1 MNETMVE
8 QQTEIDVFN
17 SGCDLVLSHV
27 ESFID
32 NLEASEDDVATR
44 YDKVKRLIAGMRL
57 TVNKRRA
64 PREES
69 SIILPDQNIVT

>member
-8 QQTEIDVFN
+8 QQTELDIFN

-27 ESFID
+27 EAFIG

-44 YDKVKRLIAGMRL
+44 YDKLKRLVAGMRL

>member
-1 MNETMVE
+1 MVE
-8 QQTEIDVFN
+8 PQTEIDVFN
-17 SGCDLVLSHV
+17 SGCDLVLTHV
-27 ESFID
+27 EAFIG

-64 PREES
+64 PREEP

>member
-8 QQTEIDVFN
+8 QQTELDIFN

-27 ESFID
+27 EAFIS

-44 YDKVKRLIAGMRL
+44 YDKLKRLIAGMRL

-64 PREES
+64 PRGES
-69 SIILPDQNIVT
+69 SIILPD

>member
-1 MNETMVE
+1 MNENTVE
-8 QQTEIDVFN
+8 PQTELDIFN

-27 ESFID
+27 EAFIG

-64 PREES
+64 PKQES